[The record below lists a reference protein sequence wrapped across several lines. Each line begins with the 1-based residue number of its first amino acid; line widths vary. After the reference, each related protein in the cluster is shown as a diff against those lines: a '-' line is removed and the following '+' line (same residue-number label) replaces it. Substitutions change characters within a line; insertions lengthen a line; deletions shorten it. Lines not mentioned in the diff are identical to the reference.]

1 MVDDLDAAA
10 ALFPERVGDRLRAAR
25 LAAGM
30 DLSDIAGKTRVPL
43 RHLQAIESGDY
54 ASLPGTTYCIGFV
67 KSFARI
73 VGIDENAAA
82 DDVRGELREL
92 NLDQRAERTE
102 YQIADATRLPSKT
115 LAWIGVAVALLIA
128 VGYAVIRN
136 NQLYPAATGE
146 VVQAAEE
153 AQVVEAAE
161 SGDTAAALPANGA
174 PALNPVPVGSGEVV
188 LTASNNVWL
197 RIYDASDK
205 VLFEKEMAA
214 GERYVV
220 PADANDPKIRTG
232 RADLIAVTVNGKAVP
247 TLGPAE
253 RTVKDVGIS
262 ASALLARP
270 AAVTPEANAG
280 VTSAVPSIPRAIP
293 PARP

>member
-1 MVDDLDAAA
+1 
-10 ALFPERVGDRLRAAR
+10 
-25 LAAGM
+25 
-30 DLSDIAGKTRVPL
+30 
-43 RHLQAIESGDY
+43 
-54 ASLPGTTYCIGFV
+54 
-67 KSFARI
+67 
-73 VGIDENAAA
+73 
-82 DDVRGELREL
+82 
-92 NLDQRAERTE
+92 
-102 YQIADATRLPSKT
+102 
-115 LAWIGVAVALLIA
+115 
-128 VGYAVIRN
+128 
-136 NQLYPAATGE
+136 
-146 VVQAAEE
+146 VVQTAEE

-161 SGDTAAALPANGA
+161 SGDSAAALPANGA
-174 PALNPVPVGSGEVV
+174 PALNPAPMGPGEVV

-232 RADLIAVTVNGKAVP
+232 RADLIAITVNGKAVP

-262 ASALLARP
+262 AAALLARP
-270 AAVTPEANAG
+270 AAMTDASADA
-280 VTSAVPSIPRAIP
+280 TSAVPAIPRAIP